1 MRLRRVCW
9 SAFSSGMRTKSGP
22 FADRAD
28 PRSARPRSHA
38 VDVLGPGRSR
48 EAYAVLGIR
57 FMMPTTGLRRLSRP
71 PWSSW
76 SLGFSPSKARGH
88 NADVHSGVSIRS
100 NTNHFRRV
108 ERVDSRFLGSFPPS
122 PRLERG
128 QQGRDD

>member
-48 EAYAVLGIR
+48 EAYAGLGIR
-57 FMMPTTGLRRLSRP
+57 FIMPTTGLRRLSP
-71 PWSSW
+71 AALVLLVPWLF
-76 SLGFSPSKARGH
+76 SLEG
-88 NADVHSGVSIRS
+88 
-100 NTNHFRRV
+100 
-108 ERVDSRFLGSFPPS
+108 ERA
-122 PRLERG
+122 
-128 QQGRDD
+128 